1 MKSFRTSRR
10 RLALN
15 GGLAVV
21 LVAGAAAAYL
31 EVGNPA
37 SASASSFT
45 RDATVTRG
53 TVLAQ
58 VSASGNLALAAQSSL
73 AFGASGK
80 VTAVKVSVGQ
90 QVTAGQVLATID
102 PTDANL
108 ALTEAKQQ
116 LTVAQDNLSK
126 AQGGP
131 TAQQQAVDNDQL
143 TSDQNAVTT
152 AQDNLNAAQAL
163 PTCTTSTPSPT
174 STSKG
179 SSSGASTTN
188 CSTAQQITQDQNALT
203 SAEDAL
209 QTAKDTQALNNSVS
223 PSTIAQDQEAVTQAQ
238 AAVNTAQEGVAGTTI
253 TAPSAGT
260 IISIAGQVGTQVS
273 AGSST
278 TGASTSSAGTSSG
291 SGSGSGASGSGL
303 GSGAGSSSSSGSG
316 SSSSSTSSGS
326 SGNTFITMA
335 DVNQL
340 QITANVSE
348 TDIDS
353 IKTGQDSTITLNA
366 LPNTPIGATVASISP
381 TSTLVS
387 NVVEYAV
394 TLDLAGNPPSGVRPG
409 QSASIVIT
417 TGEATNALYV
427 PSSAITTV
435 GGSSYVT
442 VVQNGKDTLTKVTTG
457 VVGTTDT
464 EITSGVTQGETVLQT
479 ISTAN
484 SSSTTGRGFG
494 GIGGGAGGA
503 FGGGGGLGTGGGGT
517 TRTGTG
523 G

>member
-1 MKSFRTSRR
+1 MKSLRTSRR

-21 LVAGAAAAYL
+21 LVGAATAAYI
-31 EVGNPA
+31 EVGGNA

-108 ALTEAKQQ
+108 ALTEAQQQ
-116 LTVAQDNLSK
+116 LTVAQDNLAK
-126 AQGGP
+126 AQDGP
-131 TAQQQAVDNDQL
+131 SSQQQAVDNDQL
-143 TSDQNAVTT
+143 TSDENAVTT
-152 AQDNLNAAQAL
+152 AQDNLNTLEAE
-163 PTCTTSTPSPT
+163 PTCTGTS
-174 STSKG
+174 G
-179 SSSGASTTN
+179 NGCA
-188 CSTAQQITQDQNALT
+188 TAAQITQDKNALT
-203 SAEDAL
+203 NAEDSL
-209 QTAKDTQALNNSVS
+209 QTAKDTQALNNTVA
-223 PSTIAQDQEAVTQAQ
+223 PGTIAQDQEAVTQAQ
-238 AAVNTAQEGVAGTTI
+238 ASVNTAQEEVAGTTI
-253 TAPSAGT
+253 TAPSSGT
-260 IISIAGQVGTQVS
+260 VLTIAGQVGTQVS

-278 TGASTSSAGTSSG
+278 TGASGSSGGSSSGSSGSSG
-291 SGSGSGASGSGL
+291 SGSSGSGS
-303 GSGAGSSSSSGSG
+303 SGTGSSSSSTGT
-316 SSSSSTSSGS
+316 SSSSTSSGS
-326 SGNTFITMA
+326 SANTFITMA

-353 IKTGQDSTITLNA
+353 IKNGQDATITLNA
-366 LPNTPIGATVASISP
+366 LPNTPVGATVASISP
-381 TSTLVS
+381 TSTVVS

-394 TLDLAGNPPSGVRPG
+394 TLNLVGNPPSGVRPG
-409 QSASIVIT
+409 PSASILIT
-417 TGEATNALYV
+417 TGEASNALYV
-427 PSSAITTV
+427 PSSAITTT

-442 VVQNGKDTLTKVTTG
+442 VVQNGKDVPTKVTTG

-464 EITSGVTQGETVLQT
+464 QIVSGLTQGETVLET
-479 ISTAN
+479 IGTAT
-484 SSSTTGRGFG
+484 SGSGTTGRGFG
-494 GIGGGAGGA
+494 GIGGGTTGG
-503 FGGGGGLGTGGGGT
+503 FGGLGTGGVT
-517 TRTGTG
+517 TGTG
-523 G
+523 AGSRG